1 MKTQISKWLIVI
13 ATFVS
18 LMFVVTGLEAGK
30 PDPDN
35 PNKPP
40 KSDNPKKTKAECIL
54 FTGDLLGMAEVEG
67 CCPNAGPF
75 PAYTMTLDLHDKD
88 GKDLNDVYGHPY
100 GETAFDGQL
109 FMNGSGSGPNPGYKV
124 QFWSW
129 DVDTETPGNGDIFF
143 EIDGGDIFFYDRK
156 NKYLNVT
163 FTDAQPA
170 LWLYDDNWD
179 PDADEGAGCCAI
191 VAPVGP
197 VSFDLIRTSDLSNC
211 GE

>member
-1 MKTQISKWLIVI
+1 MKIQISKWLIVI

-30 PDPDN
+30 PDTDN

-40 KSDNPKKTKAECIL
+40 KTDNPKKTKAECIL

-67 CCPNAGPF
+67 CCPNAGPY
-75 PAYTMTLDLHDKD
+75 PTYTMTLSLPDSGDPNYQYQYS
-88 GKDLNDVYGHPY
+88 GP
-100 GETAFDGQL
+100 GQL

-129 DVDTETPGNGDIFF
+129 DGDTETPSGGDIFF

-156 NKYLNVT
+156 NEYLKVT
-163 FTDAQPA
+163 FTGAKPA
-170 LWLYDDNWD
+170 LWLYDGNWD
-179 PDADEGAGCCAI
+179 PDANEGDGCCAI

-197 VSFDLIRTSDLSNC
+197 VTFDLIRTSDLSYC

>member
-18 LMFVVTGLEAGK
+18 LMFVVTGLEAEK
-30 PDPDN
+30 PDKDN

-40 KSDNPKKTKAECIL
+40 KSDSPKKTTAECIG
-54 FTGDLLGMAEVEG
+54 FTGAFLVGMAKVEG
-67 CCPNAGPF
+67 CCPNAGPY
-75 PAYTMTLDLHDKD
+75 PAYTMTLSLPDSGDPNNKYQYS
-88 GKDLNDVYGHPY
+88 GP
-100 GETAFDGQL
+100 GQL

-129 DVDTETPGNGDIFF
+129 NGDTETPDDGDIFF

-163 FTDAQPA
+163 FTDAQPT

-179 PDADEGAGCCAI
+179 PDANEGSGCCAI
-191 VAPVGP
+191 AAPVGP
-197 VSFDLIRTSDLSNC
+197 VSFDLIRTSDLSFC
-211 GE
+211 DE